1 MADEIKL
8 SASIELKDD
17 VSRAAQK
24 ITKGLRQL
32 EETAQRVKLSGV
44 ESATSKASSS
54 VQELAGKTDNLKS
67 RLNGL
72 KSGVYSVVIGAKD
85 QASSVV
91 RNVKTQLEG
100 IRGKVYTAT
109 LNIRQN
115 GSLNKI
121 KESVTGIGSGMM
133 MGTSMGMLGTA
144 GIGFGLYDSV
154 KTFADFEKELSTV
167 KALTGATDTE
177 MAKVKAKAMELGGS
191 TVFTDTEVAQG
202 MGELLKA
209 GVSMKDVMGDASKAM
224 LDLAS
229 AGDVGLGESAEIM
242 STTMNAFKENDPSK
256 IANLMAGA
264 ANASATGVRELGQ
277 SFTMV
282 SAVASG
288 VGLSFEDT
296 TTALAA
302 FAQNGLKGSDAGT
315 SLKTM
320 LLNLSPTTK
329 QATLTMERL
338 GLLTEEGKSKFYT
351 ATGQLRSMK
360 EIAGLLK
367 TSLRGLTDEQ
377 RQNAL
382 ETMFGT
388 DAIRAGNILF
398 REGAEGIE
406 NYNQAMKGVTA
417 ADVAKEKT
425 DNLLGS
431 VQLLGSA
438 WDNLV
443 ITLMTK
449 TEVGDGIKSFVDEIT
464 KLITNFTKATEE
476 SGVFTASVKTLGEAL
491 EDLIKKAAKLDG
503 GGSVLA
509 IGALAGIGYG
519 AYKGYKGIKGL
530 FSPGKNSPSGLPGI
544 PDVDTMTVNATT
556 VIVNGQDSNLP
567 TAPSKVP
574 SNAPKNAPQQVG
586 RWQQFM
592 NFMGT
597 NGKWLKR
604 GGAAL
609 AVGSTAYDIATS
621 DDKVGASIKGAGGL
635 AGMVAGS
642 KAGAMAGGAIGSF
655 FGGVGAV
662 PGAAIGGLVGG
673 AVGFA
678 GGEAVGDWVTNIDW
692 NSVKEDLSN
701 GLEGIKDFAQ
711 PLSDA
716 LNDSINVIVG
726 AGATVWEKISPYW
739 EQGIQWTNDN
749 VWGPL
754 VENANTIWANIS
766 ETANTAWNNISQI
779 TNQTWSNIQE
789 YWGPAVSWFE
799 GNIWQPISGAANS
812 AGSLIASGVNGGIE
826 LIKSGWSGITSWFD
840 ENIWGP
846 LSNKASEI
854 SSYIS
859 GLRSKGA
866 GITGLSG
873 SNADH
878 NATGTTSFA
887 GGWTEI
893 NERGG
898 ELIELPSKSRI
909 YPHATTMKILE
920 KEFGNLSGASSNI
933 TINTPSNNTNSS
945 ATTSVSISGNTFVVR
960 EEADIDK
967 IAYKLVSLFEQS
979 KTNYGGAY

>member
-1 MADEIKL
+1 MKL
-8 SASIELKDD
+8 SASIELKDNLS
-17 VSRAAQK
+17 VTAQK
-24 ITKGLRQL
+24 ATKGLKQL
-32 EETAQRVKLSGV
+32 EEAAQRVKLSGV

-85 QASSVV
+85 QASGVV
-91 RNVKTQLEG
+91 KKVKTQLEG
-100 IRGKVYTAT
+100 IKGKVYTAT
-109 LNIRQN
+109 LNVRQN
-115 GSLNKI
+115 GSLTKI
-121 KESVTGIGSGMM
+121 KESVTGLGTGMM

-144 GIGFGLYDSV
+144 GIGFGIYDSV

-360 EIAGLLK
+360 EIAGLLR

-406 NYNQAMKGVTA
+406 NYNKAMKGVTA

-431 VQLLGSA
+431 VRLLGSA
-438 WDNLV
+438 WDNMV

-464 KLITNFTKATEE
+464 KLITNFTKASEE

-503 GGSVLA
+503 GGSILA
-509 IGALAGIGYG
+509 IGALAGMGYG

-567 TAPSKVP
+567 TVPSKGP
-574 SNAPKNAPQQVG
+574 SNAPKNVPQQVG
-586 RWQQFM
+586 RWQRFM

-635 AGMVAGS
+635 TGMVAGS

-655 FGGVGAV
+655 FGGVGAA

-673 AVGFA
+673 IGGYL
-678 GGEAVGDWVTNIDW
+678 GGETLAESIYSNWDKVTTYVSDKTKEMSDKALADYQASQEGMSQVTEESNATDQIMAEARAQAWNNTWESIKTGWNEASSWFDTNVWQPTASAADSAGTDIANGVNSALSTIKADW
-692 NSVKEDLSN
+692 
-701 GLEGIKDFAQ
+701 EGITTWFD
-711 PLSDA
+711 
-716 LNDSINVIVG
+716 
-726 AGATVWEKISPYW
+726 T
-739 EQGIQWTNDN
+739 N

-754 VENANTIWANIS
+754 
-766 ETANTAWNNISQI
+766 
-779 TNQTWSNIQE
+779 
-789 YWGPAVSWFE
+789 
-799 GNIWQPISGAANS
+799 S
-812 AGSLIASGVNGGIE
+812 A
-826 LIKSGWSGITSWFD
+826 
-840 ENIWGP
+840 
-846 LSNKASEI
+846 KASEMSSSITSTI
-854 SSYIS
+854 SDLGS
-859 GLRSKGA
+859 RSAEFLGFSTDTAKRK
-866 GITGLSG
+866 
-873 SNADH
+873 

-945 ATTSVSISGNTFVVR
+945 ASTSVSISGNTFVVR

-979 KTNYGGAY
+979 KANYGGAY